1 MNISIVGFAHGHY
14 GAYCRQWAAHP
25 ELDII
30 PTKGWDHDTARLTQN
45 AQNLKLDA
53 VESLDDLVKDTSI
66 DAFLITA
73 ETSLHADLVEA
84 IAPTRKP
91 IALQKPMALTIKEAD
106 RIIIMNDGKIE
117 DIGNH
122 EELLKRN
129 EVYRDLYNTQM
140 EGALE

>member
-1 MNISIVGFAHGHY
+1 MNIAIVGFAHGHY

-25 ELDII
+25 EWDII

-84 IAPTRKP
+84 IAP
-91 IALQKPMALTIKEAD
+91 
-106 RIIIMNDGKIE
+106 
-117 DIGNH
+117 
-122 EELLKRN
+122 
-129 EVYRDLYNTQM
+129 
-140 EGALE
+140 